1 MKKGNNNMPVL
12 KTPDELKDY
21 ERLAV
26 KNFQSDIII
35 DELSLSAG
43 LDMAIG
49 QMKKGEI
56 TLKAREALRD
66 LIAQSYG
73 VFTRRIALNILKEE
87 GCLKE
92 NTDLA
97 GVSIR
102 FDTPDDSHDDLYIYY
117 KVS

>member
-1 MKKGNNNMPVL
+1 MPVT
-12 KTPDELKDY
+12 KTPDELQGY

-26 KNFQSDIII
+26 KNSQSDIIV
-35 DELSLSAG
+35 DELNLCAG

-56 TLKAREALRD
+56 TTKAREALRD

-73 VFTRRIALNILKEE
+73 VFTRRIALRILHEE
-87 GCLKE
+87 KCIKE

-117 KVS
+117 KVAS

>member
-1 MKKGNNNMPVL
+1 MPVL
-12 KTPDELKDY
+12 KTPDKLKDY

-26 KNFQSDIII
+26 RNFQSDIIV

-73 VFTRRIALNILKEE
+73 VFTRRVALNILKEE
-87 GCLKE
+87 ECIKE
-92 NTDLA
+92 DTDLA
-97 GVSIR
+97 SVLIR
-102 FDTPDDSHDDLYIYY
+102 FDTPDDTHDDLHIYY
-117 KVS
+117 KVSS